1 MLVYAAQAAT
11 YMLVMTHYKKKKPGH
26 TDERLLTGSCV
37 FDFTDPT
44 TTAHAV

>member
-11 YMLVMTHYKKKKPGH
+11 YMLVMTHYKKKTGH